1 MPRPELATVDGSPPP
16 RDLPAGDCIL
26 TTLADGSIRIDRADP
41 RILISAECLDLIAS
55 GQETAGHPCPWPV
68 AVLDTTDCCDCMM
81 QDDYTH
87 AVLKI
92 AAVNQTVIYR
102 ITGYTPQIRGYIA
115 EWPD

>member
-1 MPRPELATVDGSPPP
+1 MVELAVRDGFAAPA
-16 RDLPAGDCIL
+16 DLPRGDCIM

-81 QDDYTH
+81 QDDYTL

-92 AAVNQTVIYR
+92 NGVNQQVIYR
-102 ITGYTPQIRGYIA
+102 ITDYVPAINAYIGQ
-115 EWPD
+115 WPD